1 MPGNHID
8 TGSQNLLGK
17 VEKKRMINAQTSFK
31 HSNLYRQENILI
43 LLVIINFFFFPSLRA
58 GGIFQILQYDWFREQ
73 AVFYDLAR

>member
-31 HSNLYRQENILI
+31 HSNSYRQENILI
-43 LLVIINFFFFPSLRA
+43 VLVIINFIFFSKLPSERNLPNPA
-58 GGIFQILQYDWFREQ
+58 I
-73 AVFYDLAR
+73 